1 MKRLFFAAMFLAG
14 MAAAML
20 LGGSASAQNVPVPA
34 DAPANIPAGLTE
46 IMILQQMR
54 HIKLWF
60 AGRAGNWPLAD
71 YELGELSDGFDDV
84 NKLLGGDTVDDMVG
98 APIKALQKAI
108 QDKNRAAFMTAFD
121 SLNAGCNTCH
131 HTLDHPFIVIQR
143 PSVLPYSDQ
152 TFEPQKQNEPQK
164 QKQ

>member
-1 MKRLFFAAMFLAG
+1 MRRLFFAAMFLGA
-14 MAAAML
+14 MVAATLFGAA
-20 LGGSASAQNVPVPA
+20 ASAQNPPVPA

-60 AGRAGNWPLAD
+60 AGQAGNWPLAD

-108 QDKNRAAFMTAFD
+108 EGKNRAAFMTAFD
-121 SLNAGCNTCH
+121 SLSAGCNTCH
-131 HTLDHPFIVIQR
+131 HSLDHPFIVIER
-143 PSVLPYSDQ
+143 PAVQPYSDQ
-152 TFEPQKQNEPQK
+152 SFEPQKK
-164 QKQ
+164 